1 MYDTTC
7 LVVNP
12 ESFPWPPSDDA
23 CPPPDTDA
31 SCVSPARGAVAE
43 GTAALN
49 GGLTADIWHARTAAA
64 SPALHPAPAGSS
76 QPHQA
81 TAAPPHSPTQH
92 AAPLAPLAH
101 TPSYAADLAALQQAA
116 ALLCADQVVAMPTET
131 VYGLAANALSSAAV
145 SRIFAAKQRP
155 SDNPLIVH
163 ISSHAMLASLYPPGW
178 TLPDVYAPLV
188 QRGPLTILLPAARW
202 SRSS

>member
-23 CPPPDTDA
+23 CPPPDTHA

-49 GGLTADIWHARTAAA
+49 GGLTADSWHARTAAA

-81 TAAPPHSPTQH
+81 TAAPPRSPTQH

>member
-1 MYDTTC
+1 
-7 LVVNP
+7 
-12 ESFPWPPSDDA
+12 
-23 CPPPDTDA
+23 
-31 SCVSPARGAVAE
+31 
-43 GTAALN
+43 
-49 GGLTADIWHARTAAA
+49 
-64 SPALHPAPAGSS
+64 
-76 QPHQA
+76 
-81 TAAPPHSPTQH
+81 
-92 AAPLAPLAH
+92 
-101 TPSYAADLAALQQAA
+101 
-116 ALLCADQVVAMPTET
+116 MPTET